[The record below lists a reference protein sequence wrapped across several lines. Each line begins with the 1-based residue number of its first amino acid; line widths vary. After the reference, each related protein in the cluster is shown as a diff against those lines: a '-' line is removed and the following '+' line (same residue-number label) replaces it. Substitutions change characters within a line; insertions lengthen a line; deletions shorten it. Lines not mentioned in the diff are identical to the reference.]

1 MQSYFLSATHLF
13 LRHLKRHLLRTDND
27 MLFDVL
33 REICNICT
41 LYPIFVKMFIFVTL
55 AQTNVQGKINI
66 KMLSFFFK
74 CHFIWTYTFHQRCTC
89 SRNFGNYEVSKFQGR
104 SRVVSLDVPF
114 PFQDRKLELKLKG
127 WSFLLRRP
135 GYAMLQR
142 IECFPFHP
150 VNPKKLLY

>member
-13 LRHLKRHLLRTDND
+13 LRHLKKTFTQNWQWYAK
-27 MLFDVL
+27 FDVL

-142 IECFPFHP
+142 IESFSSC
-150 VNPKKLLY
+150 